1 MNPFN
6 FFLVSVFLLSSCT
19 VSENTLPSPVPA
31 NQTEQKT
38 TSPDVS
44 VTEQILK
51 DAYREELLAETLYT
65 EIVQQY
71 PALSSIESIV
81 NSEEKHSSQV
91 GKLLAARGIAR
102 PTDFGVYDAAY
113 KTLSQLIRT
122 SLTGAIEAGVMVEVG
137 DIDHLLEEYKK
148 VADTDVRQVFENIGG
163 GSFNHLRAFLRLAEQ
178 NTYIV
183 TKEYSRYMS
192 ADELRSAGSLKY
204 KMTDLLKAN
213 NLPTFGTNGPG
224 KNS

>member
-1 MNPFN
+1 MNPFT
-6 FFLVSVFLLSSCT
+6 FFLVSAFLLSSCT
-19 VSENTLPSPVPA
+19 VSENTLSSPVPA
-31 NQTEQKT
+31 NQTEQST

-51 DAYREELLAETLYT
+51 DAYREEMLAEKLYT

-71 PALSSIESIV
+71 PTLSSIESIV
-81 NSEEKHSSQV
+81 NSEEKHSTQV
-91 GKLLAARGIAR
+91 GKLLDVRGIAR
-102 PTDFGVYDAAY
+102 PTDFGVYDSAY
-113 KTLSQLIRT
+113 TTLSQLIRT

-148 VADTDVRQVFENIGG
+148 VTDTDVRQVFENIGG

-178 NTYIV
+178 NTYTV
-183 TKEYSRYMS
+183 TTDYSRYMS
-192 ADELRSAGSLKY
+192 ADELSSAGSLKY
-204 KMTDLLKAN
+204 KMTELLKAN
-213 NLPTFGTNGPG
+213 NLPTFGTNGPS

>member
-1 MNPFN
+1 M
-6 FFLVSVFLLSSCT
+6 FLLSSCT
-19 VSENTLPSPVPA
+19 VSENTLPSPLPA

-71 PALSSIESIV
+71 PTLSSIESIV

-91 GKLLAARGIAR
+91 GKLLDARGIVR

-113 KTLSQLIRT
+113 TTLSQLIRT

-137 DIDHLLEEYKK
+137 DINHLLEEYKK
-148 VADTDVRQVFENIGG
+148 VTDTDVRQVFENIGG
-163 GSFNHLRAFLRLAEQ
+163 GSFNHLRVFLRLAEQ
-178 NTYIV
+178 NTYTV
-183 TKEYSRYMS
+183 TTDYSRYMR
-192 ADELRSAGSLKY
+192 AEELMSAGSLKY
-204 KMTDLLKAN
+204 KMTELLKAN
-213 NLPTFGTNGPG
+213 NLPTFGTNGSG

>member
-19 VSENTLPSPVPA
+19 VSENTFPSPVPA
-31 NQTEQKT
+31 NQTEQST

-71 PALSSIESIV
+71 PTLSSIESIV
-81 NSEEKHSSQV
+81 NSEEKHSAQV
-91 GKLLAARGIAR
+91 GKLLDARGIAR
-102 PTDFGVYDAAY
+102 PTDFGVYDATY

-122 SLTGAIEAGVMVEVG
+122 SLTGAIEA
-137 DIDHLLEEYKK
+137 
-148 VADTDVRQVFENIGG
+148 
-163 GSFNHLRAFLRLAEQ
+163 
-178 NTYIV
+178 
-183 TKEYSRYMS
+183 
-192 ADELRSAGSLKY
+192 
-204 KMTDLLKAN
+204 
-213 NLPTFGTNGPG
+213 
-224 KNS
+224 